1 MPQMSQKSSLEKV
14 KPFRLVKY
22 FTFTSLVVIFLGT
35 VVLAVSNMRWAR
47 SLQLTKSE
55 DYALVLVENLNHQVF
70 LQFIIPTALKYG
82 KIQLRDQ
89 EQSEHLDRVVRSTL
103 HSFQVELV
111 NIYDMNN
118 TIAYSYDQALI
129 GKQNAGGTGYKNA
142 VAGRTTSRLIQ
153 RGSFLQLALGFPAAS
168 RLVTIAPLR
177 AEKPLSR
184 MSGPVIGVVEIVQD
198 LSEDDRTVFHFQVLV
213 ILTCSIIMGV
223 LFLALLLVVKRG
235 ERIIEQRAQERL
247 RMKEE
252 LTRARHLSA
261 LGEMVATI
269 SHEIRNPLGIIRS
282 SAELL
287 KKRMAADGNNIP
299 NIIVEESS
307 RLNHIITDFL
317 NFARP
322 RQPEFKPCR
331 LEEVVEKNIA
341 FLDSQLK
348 ENGYTIQL
356 KAESPLPSIMG
367 DADMLYQVFLNLL
380 MNAMQAMPSGGLI
393 TIGFETL
400 DGGLRLQISDQ
411 GEGIPE
417 EIKEKI
423 WDPFFTTK
431 EKGTGLGLG
440 VVQKIVEAHQGR
452 IRIANLESGGAQIT
466 VDLPLTQ
473 EDRNGNRSD
482 R

>member
-1 MPQMSQKSSLEKV
+1 MPQTDQKPSLEKV

-22 FTFTSLVVIFLGT
+22 FTFTSLVVIFVGT
-35 VVLAVSNMRWAR
+35 VVLAVSNTRWAR

-111 NIYDMNN
+111 NIYDMSN
-118 TIAYSYDQALI
+118 TIAYSYDEALI
-129 GKQNAGGTGYKNA
+129 GKQNAGGTGYQNA

-153 RGSFLQLALGFPAAS
+153 RGNFLQLALGFPEAS

-198 LSEDDRTVFHFQVLV
+198 LSGDDRTVFHFQVLV
-213 ILTCSIIMGV
+213 ILTCSVIMGA

-235 ERIIEQRAQERL
+235 ERIIEQRARERL
-247 RMKEE
+247 RLKEE
-252 LTRARHLSA
+252 LSRSRHLSA

-287 KKRMAADGNNIP
+287 KKRMAAGGNGIP
-299 NIIVEESS
+299 DIIVEESS

-322 RQPEFKPCR
+322 RQAQFKPCR
-331 LEEVVEKNIA
+331 IAEVIEKNVA

-348 ENGYTIQL
+348 ENGYTIHMEVDS
-356 KAESPLPSIMG
+356 ALPSIMG
-367 DADMLYQVFLNLL
+367 DADMLYQAFLNLL

-393 TIGFETL
+393 TVGFEAS
-400 DGGLRLQISDQ
+400 DGGLRLRITDQ
-411 GEGIPE
+411 GTGIPE
-417 EIKEKI
+417 EIRDKI

-440 VVQKIVEAHQGR
+440 VVQKIVEAHRGR
-452 IRIANLESGGAQIT
+452 IRIANREGGGAEIT

>member
-1 MPQMSQKSSLEKV
+1 MSQKSSLEKV